1 MEYNEDFKDFRNQQ
15 VLKFRIDEIDSFK
28 ENENLQIKSE
38 IVDCN
43 FKSNIV
49 DEGHLLAESS
59 SQYIKLETPIVK
71 EETRKASCI
80 INIQDVKLKIK
91 KKLGEFTST
100 GDPHHV
106 LKDRLKVYTCAQPFE
121 CELCIRQFYLSNKL
135 HIIYECEICSR
146 QFRHAENLK
155 AHFRTHTG
163 GKPYKCET
171 CQKNFSNEFNLKKHL
186 NAHIEENAFEC
197 EICSKQFSRSSNF
210 YRHML
215 LHTGGKG

>member
-100 GDPHHV
+100 
-106 LKDRLKVYTCAQPFE
+106 A
-121 CELCIRQFYLSNKL
+121 NKL
-135 HIIYECEICSR
+135 DLRTDPEAIKTLGDKNLHPVSQEEGERMAKKIKAIKYMECS
-146 QFRHAENLK
+146 A
-155 AHFRTHTG
+155 
-163 GKPYKCET
+163 
-171 CQKNFSNEFNLKKHL
+171 KHL
-186 NAHIEENAFEC
+186 FGIKPIFEEAARIALETKTK
-197 EICSKQFSRSSNF
+197 SKMKHCKF
-210 YRHML
+210 L
-215 LHTGGKG
+215 